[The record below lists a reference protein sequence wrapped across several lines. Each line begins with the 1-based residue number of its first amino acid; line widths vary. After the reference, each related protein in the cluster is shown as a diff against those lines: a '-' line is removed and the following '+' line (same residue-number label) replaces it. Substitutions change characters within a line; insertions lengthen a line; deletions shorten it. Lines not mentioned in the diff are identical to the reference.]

1 MAQVP
6 AEAVAGPQSPDV
18 WLHTFYEVLVTS
30 LVFQTPPVNTP
41 GAEPLSMAAVS
52 SQPHPAH
59 QEQNHGNAQ
68 SHELCQDGSS
78 PEPSERMEN
87 NFPGLWNDRG
97 EASCK
102 VGGGVLLFCH
112 NRILCFESPKSVKN

>member
-6 AEAVAGPQSPDV
+6 AEAVAGTQSPDV
-18 WLHTFYEVLVTS
+18 WLHPLYEVLMKS
-30 LVFQTPPVNTP
+30 LVFQAPPTNIS
-41 GAEPLSMAAVS
+41 GAEPLGTAAVT

-68 SHELCQDGSS
+68 SHELCQEGSS
-78 PEPSERMEN
+78 PEPSKSMEN
-87 NFPGLWNDRG
+87 NFPGLRNDRG
-97 EASCK
+97 EDSCK